1 MPERYLKK
9 YVERKKQCFAV
20 IIINKNN
27 GVNMFGKKPSE
38 EGDYTDFFSRFDF
51 VSYPDGMGDFNDK

>member
-1 MPERYLKK
+1 MLK
-9 YVERKKQCFAV
+9 EKKKRFAV
-20 IIINKNN
+20 IIINENG

-38 EGDYTDFFSRFDF
+38 EGDYKDFFSRFDF

>member
-1 MPERYLKK
+1 LSKEKK
-9 YVERKKQCFAV
+9 KHFAV

-38 EGDYTDFFSRFDF
+38 ETDKEDFLSRFDF

>member
-1 MPERYLKK
+1 MSKEKK
-9 YVERKKQCFAV
+9 KHFAV

-38 EGDYTDFFSRFDF
+38 ETDKGDFFGRFDF